1 MGILNVS
8 NAAVRS
14 NCVFEKLIS
23 FLGIERFI
31 CMGESGS
38 IQPLYGSITNISFA
52 TTPLISLGQYIKGL
66 ELVKIPFKKFFVK
79 NLLN

>member
-1 MGILNVS
+1 MKKVLLL
-8 NAAVRS
+8 
-14 NCVFEKLIS
+14 LIFS
-23 FLGIERFI
+23 
-31 CMGESGS
+31 
-38 IQPLYGSITNISFA
+38 SITNISFA